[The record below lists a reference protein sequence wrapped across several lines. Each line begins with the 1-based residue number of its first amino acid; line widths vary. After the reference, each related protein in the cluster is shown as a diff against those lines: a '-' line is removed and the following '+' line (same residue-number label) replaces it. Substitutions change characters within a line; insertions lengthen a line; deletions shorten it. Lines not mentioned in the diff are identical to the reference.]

1 VDDKQFDP
9 LSELD
14 ITITGIAK
22 EIKFFFYWGL
32 TSLFTLFTEILLL
45 GTKFVNLGPAGPSF
59 FLKVEPCLKDF
70 LHFRG
75 KET

>member
-1 VDDKQFDP
+1 MTNNLIPYQSSTLQSLGSPKR
-9 LSELD
+9 SN
-14 ITITGIAK
+14 
-22 EIKFFFYWGL
+22 FFYWGL

-59 FLKVEPCLKDF
+59 FPKVEPCLKDF